1 MFTLL
6 PQQYKSVIMKRYK
19 KRLSVVS
26 LVLLCTLIICG
37 IGFFFPSLILMRSEA
52 SRLEGEFNTLQNL
65 ITSKNDEELSAT
77 LKNLENTTS
86 LLKTEDEKPSEII
99 LEIVKARETNS
110 IEEFSLSIEGG
121 GSIVSISGMSPSR
134 KELLSFVKRLEAI
147 PAVEKADLPISNLAK
162 DLAIPFNLKIVLK
175 K

>member
-6 PQQYKSVIMKRYK
+6 PQQYKGIIMKRYR
-19 KRLSVVS
+19 KRLTVVS
-26 LVLLCTLIICG
+26 LVLLCTLVLCG

-65 ITSKNDEELSAT
+65 IASKNDEELSAT

-86 LLKTEDEKPSEII
+86 LLKTLELKPSEII
-99 LEIVKARETNS
+99 LEIVKIRDANN
-110 IEEFSLSIEGG
+110 IEEFSLSVSPEGS
-121 GSIVSISGMSPSR
+121 SILISGMSPSR
-134 KELLSFVKRLEAI
+134 KELLFFVKRLEAL

-162 DLAIPFNLKIVLK
+162 DLLIPFNLTIVLK

>member
-19 KRLSVVS
+19 KRLAVVS
-26 LVLLCTLIICG
+26 LILLCALVLCG

-65 ITSKNDEELSAT
+65 IASKNDEELSAT

-86 LLKTEDEKPSEII
+86 LLKTEEVRPSEII
-99 LEIVKARETNS
+99 LEIVKIRGTN
-110 IEEFSLSIEGG
+110 ILGEFSLSLSDTESKIL
-121 GSIVSISGMSPSR
+121 ISGISPSR
-134 KELLSFVKRLEAI
+134 KELLSFVKRLEAL

-162 DLAIPFNLKIVLK
+162 DLSIPFDLTVVLK

>member
-6 PQQYKSVIMKRYK
+6 PQQYKNVIIKRYK
-19 KRLSVVS
+19 KRLAVVS
-26 LVLLCTLIICG
+26 LILLCALVVCG

-52 SRLEGEFNTLQNL
+52 SRLEGEFNTLQKL
-65 ITSKNDEELSAT
+65 IASKNDEELSVT

-86 LLKTEDEKPSEII
+86 LLKTEEQRPSEII
-99 LEIVKARETNS
+99 LEIVKVRETNS
-110 IEEFSLSIEGG
+110 IEEFSLSIGQEG
-121 GSIVSISGMSPSR
+121 SVISISGVSPSR

-147 PAVEKADLPISNLAK
+147 PTVEKADLPISNLAK
-162 DLAIPFNLKIVLK
+162 DLSIPFDLKIVLK